1 MSRHGHN
8 SRLNFREAR
17 RAVLQ
22 SVIDLGAQANLADL
36 IERADV
42 IFLDEHNRPVTFS
55 RVVIAW
61 ED

>member
-1 MSRHGHN
+1 M
-8 SRLNFREAR
+8 
-17 RAVLQ
+17 LQ
-22 SVIDLGAQANLADL
+22 SVIDLGASAELADL

-42 IFLDEHNRPVTFS
+42 IFLDENNRPVTFS